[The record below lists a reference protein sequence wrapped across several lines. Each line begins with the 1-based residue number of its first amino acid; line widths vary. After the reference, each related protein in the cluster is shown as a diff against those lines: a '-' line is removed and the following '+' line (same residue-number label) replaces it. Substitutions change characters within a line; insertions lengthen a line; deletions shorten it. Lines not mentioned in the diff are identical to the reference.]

1 MLKQFQDFISPRM
14 TSLKKLYELINLHG
28 PIGITGLVEITG
40 YKPSTCSRLLDEL
53 LNSGLIMD
61 SGLGQ
66 SSGGRKPVIYVIN
79 SNSHYV
85 IGIDVSPLHITYVLL
100 NLNLDILEKDLLK
113 INENTISQDI
123 IQFLCDKINSSIK
136 NYNIQDSQLLGIGIG
151 DNSLEIQHS
160 SYIDPDKASDIN
172 NSFRAILFSD
182 IQKQLQEKYNVLVRS
197 EKGTNL
203 AALGEYR
210 KLYKDVSKN
219 LIYTL
224 CGVEI
229 KSAIIIQGNLY
240 EQKHAIQNTLGHTV
254 IDVHGKKCYC
264 GKYGCLATYSSIPA
278 IREEI
283 IRQLKRSK
291 PSVLNTM
298 VQDIEHINTENILE
312 AMKQGDPLCHSIVE
326 DAAFYYG
333 IGLSNLINL
342 LLPDIVV
349 IGGMLSM
356 ESVFYQKVVDTIQEN
371 TAQNNGYEVQIVRTA
386 SGYNSI
392 AIGAASLI
400 LDFYGI

>member
-1 MLKQFQDFISPRM
+1 MLKQFQDFTSPRM
-14 TSLKKLYELINLHG
+14 TSLKKLYELIRLHG

-53 LNSGLIMD
+53 IHSGVIMD

-79 SNSHYV
+79 PNSHYV
-85 IGIDVSPLHITYVLL
+85 IGIDISPLHITYTLL
-100 NLNLDILEKDLLK
+100 NLSLDVLEKDLLK
-113 INENTISQDI
+113 INESTISEDI
-123 IQFLCDKINSSIK
+123 IQFLCSRINASIS
-136 NYNIQDSQLLGIGIG
+136 NYDIQDSQLLGIGIG
-151 DNSLEIQHS
+151 DNSLEIQ
-160 SYIDPDKASDIN
+160 YNGYMDTDITSDIHH
-172 NSFRAILFSD
+172 SFRTIYFSE
-182 IQKQLQEKYNVLVRS
+182 IQQQLEDTYNVLVRS
-197 EKGTNL
+197 EKGINL

-210 KLYKDVSKN
+210 KLYKNVSKN
-219 LIYTL
+219 LVYTL

-229 KSAIIIQGNLY
+229 KSGIIIQGNLY

-264 GKYGCLATYSSIPA
+264 GKFGCLATYSSIPA

-291 PSVLNTM
+291 PSLLNQM
-298 VQDIEHINTENILE
+298 VQDIEYINTENILE
-312 AMKQGDPLCHSIVE
+312 AIRQGDPLCHSIVE

-356 ESVFYQKVVDTIQEN
+356 ESVFYEKVVETIQHN
-371 TAQNNGYEVQIVRTA
+371 TVQNHSYEIQIVRTT

-400 LDFYGI
+400 LDYYGV